1 MQAISSN
8 LPSILQL
15 NQFSMQVNSP
25 SITPVAGDISQ
36 DLLNDIAELSSASA
50 GATNTFENTM
60 DNLASYKDIISGAK
74 DSISAMRSQGQELQ
88 DIIAQAQQEGV
99 SQELLDRLQ
108 TEVNEKIHDINLIK
122 DAVESEDDSPFNGFS
137 FSIDDMENLTG
148 VTGENNIM
156 NMMSSGMNSYSMDL
170 SFEVDGISFDGSAN
184 IQMGMDSNGRF
195 QFAFDVSLNYDLSGL
210 TSEGGGITSPDA
222 QGIVDNFMK
231 MLDSQDG
238 ILAKANSVIDTA
250 FEKIFDKMN
259 APHTSVAGYG
269 DYTGSA
275 MNSSSIISQQ
285 LVQKSSSVL
294 DSIMFN
300 QMPNIALNLL

>member
-25 SITPVAGDISQ
+25 AITPVSGDISQ
-36 DLLNDIAELSSASA
+36 DVLNDIAELSSASS
-50 GATNTFENTM
+50 GAANTFENTM
-60 DNLASYKDIISGAK
+60 DNLASYKDIISQAK
-74 DSISAMRSQGQELQ
+74 DSVSAMRTQGQDIK
-88 DIIAQAQQEGV
+88 DIIAQAQQGGL
-99 SQELLDRLQ
+99 SQELLDKLQ
-108 TEVNEKIHDINLIK
+108 TEVNEKINDITLIK
-122 DAVESEDDSPFNGFS
+122 DAVESEDDNPFNGFS
-137 FSIDDMENLTG
+137 FSIDDMEALTG
-148 VTGENNIM
+148 MTGENNIM
-156 NMMSSGMNSYSMDL
+156 SMMYSGMNSYSMDL
-170 SFEVDGISFDGSAN
+170 NFEVDGISFDGSAN
-184 IQMGMDSNGRF
+184 IQMGMDANGRF

-222 QGIVDNFMK
+222 PQLINNFMN
-231 MLDSQDG
+231 MLDSQDS
-238 ILAKANSVIDTA
+238 ILSKANSVIETA

-259 APHTSVAGYG
+259 ASETAIMGY
-269 DYTGSA
+269 DF
-275 MNSSSIISQQ
+275 SSSSMLSQQ